1 MSEWNEMEW
10 VMVVRL
16 LEWNH
21 MADPDTQA
29 HTYTHSEGWEGRAEK
44 GKGISISS
52 IGTNSVINFLELRDV
67 CKKYMGL
74 LFGSRST
81 LIIPKRGT

>member
-1 MSEWNEMEW
+1 MSEWNELEW

-29 HTYTHSEGWEGRAEK
+29 HTYTQ
-44 GKGISISS
+44 
-52 IGTNSVINFLELRDV
+52 
-67 CKKYMGL
+67 
-74 LFGSRST
+74 
-81 LIIPKRGT
+81 